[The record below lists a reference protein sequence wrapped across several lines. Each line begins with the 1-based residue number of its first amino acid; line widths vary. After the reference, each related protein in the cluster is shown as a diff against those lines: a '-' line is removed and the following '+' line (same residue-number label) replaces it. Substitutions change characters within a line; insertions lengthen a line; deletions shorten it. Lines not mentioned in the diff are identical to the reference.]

1 MPRGREQDGR
11 SRRERGTFVR
21 TALLVILVVAA
32 AMLATAPALRN
43 GLFWDDAIV
52 LARQV
57 PAMGDVRGAFFPP
70 PGLPQFIPS
79 YYRPVVFVTLLLDRA
94 VWGTNLFG
102 FHFDV
107 WLLHALTA
115 GLFFLL
121 MRAVLAAR
129 AEEGRGSGR
138 GNGWSAVAAGLLF
151 AVHPVH
157 AEAVAW
163 IMGRA
168 DVLAALFTVG
178 GLLAALRVSARSG
191 SVNPP
196 HAGSAGDTSAARAF
210 ALGISVAVLSALA
223 LLSKESAI
231 VLPALAAI
239 VLFGSSGISPEGGRR
254 LEQGPLSAK
263 RNRIAIGAATCGIVL
278 ALVLRAFAGMGNA
291 ASNASATVTA
301 TAPSGGA
308 AASTAASAWTE
319 VLARLPGAL
328 VFSMQRLVWPWPA
341 PVFHAQVPGIG
352 WIGALGALLFLALA
366 AAAWATSRSGKAA
379 ALFTC
384 AALLPGLAP
393 ALTRVSLSP
402 VADRYLY
409 MPSLGVC
416 WMAGAI
422 AASGVVAV
430 RAKPGA
436 GRARA
441 AAFLTLVALSL
452 WMVAAAWTTA
462 RAVASYRNDATFW
475 PAALE
480 RAPSDP
486 FLLMKHGQQLADAG
500 RFAEGEA
507 ELRRALE
514 LGGETLGRSTR
525 TVVLDNLGDIALRAG
540 RLDEAKPWLDRALET
555 GPGYAPAHLHL
566 ARWHRAKALGA
577 AGDPSDPAKALA
589 ADESRRAV
597 ASVDEAIRLEPTS
610 TEALLLRADLALDRG
625 DRRAA
630 IGAIREA
637 LRYMDTGADRT
648 RIETALRALGG

>member
-1 MPRGREQDGR
+1 M
-11 SRRERGTFVR
+11 
-21 TALLVILVVAA
+21 VA
-32 AMLATAPALRN
+32 TSPALRN

-94 VWGTNLFG
+94 VWGTSLFG

-121 MRAVLAAR
+121 MRTLISAR
-129 AEEGRGSGR
+129 AEDGGVLGR
-138 GNGWSAVAAGLLF
+138 GNGWGAVAAGLLF

-168 DVLAALFTVG
+168 DVLAALFTTAA
-178 GLLAALRVSARSG
+178 LLAIASRSG

-196 HAGSAGDTSAARAF
+196 VMGSAGDRSAAHALAF
-210 ALGISVAVLSALA
+210 GISVAVLSALA
-223 LLSKESAI
+223 LLSKESAVVI
-231 VLPALAAI
+231 PALAAI
-239 VLFGSSGISPEGGRR
+239 VLFGSSGTSPEGGIR
-254 LEQGPLSAK
+254 LGWVPSSAK
-263 RNRIAIGAATCGIVL
+263 RNRIAIGASTCGIVL
-278 ALVLRAFAGMGNA
+278 ALALRAFAGMGA
-291 ASNASATVTA
+291 AAANASP
-301 TAPSGGA
+301 TAPATSPAGAA
-308 AASTAASAWTE
+308 AASTASFAGMDA
-319 VLARLPGAL
+319 LARLPGAL

-341 PVFHAQVPGIG
+341 PVFHAQVPGISG
-352 WIGALGALLFLALA
+352 MGALGALLFLALA
-366 AAAWATSRSGKAA
+366 AAAWATSRSGRAGV
-379 ALFTC
+379 LFTG

-393 ALTRVSLSP
+393 AMTRVSLSP

-422 AASGVVAV
+422 AASGIVAV
-430 RAKPGA
+430 RAKPDP

-441 AAFLTLVALSL
+441 AAFLILAALGL
-452 WMVAAAWTTA
+452 WLVAAAGTTA
-462 RAVASYRNDATFW
+462 RAVASYRSDATFW

-486 FLLMKHGQQLADAG
+486 FLVMKHGQQLADAG

-540 RLDEAKPWLDRALET
+540 RLEEAKPWLDRAVET

-589 ADESRRAV
+589 AEESRRAV
-597 ASVDEAIRLEPTS
+597 ASVDEAIRLEPTN

-625 DRRAA
+625 DKPAA

-637 LRYMDTGADRT
+637 LRYMGAGADRT
-648 RIETALRALGG
+648 RIESALRALGG